1 MTRPNQ
7 HMLSGFRILDLTR
20 AIAGPTC
27 TRMFAEMGA
36 EVIKIEA
43 APDGDM
49 TRGYSKFGGERSLH
63 MIQQSLNKKSVCVN
77 LRDPQGMDLVR
88 KLVAQCD
95 VVVENFRPGIMAAM
109 GLDYRSLC
117 ALREDIILCSISAL
131 GQTGPLAES
140 PGYDYIAQAY
150 AGITSMIGDRDSA
163 PAIPAA
169 AIGDV
174 STGVTA
180 AFAIAA
186 ALLDRYKTGAGQ
198 HLDIAI
204 LDCYYH
210 CHEVN
215 VHQYSGSGGEIA
227 PTRNGSH
234 MGYICPAGV
243 FRASGGEVVV
253 MAFAQH
259 WADLCAA
266 MNRPELVDAPTWS
279 TDTERLEHAQEVIAM
294 IENWL
299 QTFPDVSTAIAQLEA
314 HGVPCAPVLT
324 VAETTRFPHL
334 LERGTVRTI
343 NDRIAGEFQIPGH
356 PIHSSRYAANNDYD
370 APFLGEHNH
379 EILSALL
386 ELPDDEIA
394 ALEQAGILQAKDF

>member
-1 MTRPNQ
+1 MP
-7 HMLSGFRILDLTR
+7 
-20 AIAGPTC
+20 
-27 TRMFAEMGA
+27 
-36 EVIKIEA
+36 
-43 APDGDM
+43 
-49 TRGYSKFGGERSLH
+49 
-63 MIQQSLNKKSVCVN
+63 
-77 LRDPQGMDLVR
+77 
-88 KLVAQCD
+88 
-95 VVVENFRPGIMAAM
+95 
-109 GLDYRSLC
+109 
-117 ALREDIILCSISAL
+117 
-131 GQTGPLAES
+131 
-140 PGYDYIAQAY
+140 
-150 AGITSMIGDRDSA
+150 
-163 PAIPAA
+163 
-169 AIGDV
+169 
-174 STGVTA
+174 
-180 AFAIAA
+180 
-186 ALLDRYKTGAGQ
+186 GQ

-215 VHQYSGSGGEIA
+215 VHQYSGSDGAIV

-234 MGYICPAGV
+234 MSYICPAGV

-279 TDTERLEHAQEVIAM
+279 TDTERLEHAQEVIGM
-294 IENWL
+294 IEDWL
-299 QTFPDVSTAIAQLEA
+299 QTYPDVSSAIAQLEG

-394 ALEQAGILQAKDF
+394 TLEQAGILQAKDF